1 MFKIGIDDFSYHR
14 NYGWIIPGQSDS
26 GKRWTLEDFLNRA
39 AELKVDTV
47 SLETY
52 FMAELDRSFLTGLK
66 ERLDDRG
73 LEGMLAWG
81 HPQGLETGKSKQAAE
96 DLKRTIK
103 LLKYFGNNTLH
114 FRGGGMADRNAE
126 PQQLQIER
134 LSKMLIEIAGLA
146 ADCGVILAMENHMDF
161 TADEQLE
168 ILARVDASNLKV
180 LLDTGNNLRLL
191 EDPIEVVKKLAPH
204 AAGVHLKDMFAT
216 GKGNPVTEW
225 RKFWHTAPLG
235 KGIIDLP
242 EVLRILKENNFDG
255 PLNLEIDFL
264 NPRWRDDD
272 QAVVESIEY
281 LRSIN
286 I

>member
-26 GKRWTLEDFLNRA
+26 GKRWTLDDFLHRA
-39 AELKVDTV
+39 AELNVDTV

-52 FMAELDRSFLTGLK
+52 FMPKLDRSFLTELK
-66 ERLDDRG
+66 QKLSDKG
-73 LEGMLAWG
+73 MEGMLAWG
-81 HPQGLETGKSKQAAE
+81 HPQGLETGKNKKAAE
-96 DLKRTIK
+96 DLIRTIK
-103 LLKYFGNNTLH
+103 LYKYFGNSVLH
-114 FRGGGMADRNAE
+114 IRGGGLADRNLE

-134 LSKMLIEIAGLA
+134 LSAMLKDIGVVA
-146 ADCGVILAMENHMDF
+146 ADNGIILAMENHMDF
-161 TADEQLE
+161 TADEQIE
-168 ILARVDASNLKV
+168 IIARVNSPNLKV

-191 EDPIEVVKKLAPH
+191 EDPMAVVEKLAPH
-204 AAGVHLKDMFAT
+204 AVALHVKDMIAT

-242 EVLRILKENNFDG
+242 EVIQILKKNHFEG

-264 NPRWRDDD
+264 NPCWRDDD
-272 QAVVESIEY
+272 QAVVESIAY
-281 LRSIN
+281 LRAIN

>member
-1 MFKIGIDDFSYHR
+1 M
-14 NYGWIIPGQSDS
+14 P
-26 GKRWTLEDFLNRA
+26 
-39 AELKVDTV
+39 
-47 SLETY
+47 
-52 FMAELDRSFLTGLK
+52 ELDRSFLAGLK
-66 ERLDDRG
+66 EKLDDSG

-81 HPQGLETGKSKQAAE
+81 HPQGLETGKNMKAAE
-96 DLKRTIK
+96 DLKQTIK
-103 LLKYFGNNTLH
+103 LLKYFGNNLLH
-114 FRGGGMADRNAE
+114 FRGGGLADRNTE

-134 LSKMLIEIAGLA
+134 LSEMLKDIAGLA
-146 ADCGVILAMENHMDF
+146 ADYEIILAMENHMDF

-168 ILARVDASNLKV
+168 ILARVDAPNLKV
-180 LLDTGNNLRLL
+180 LLDTGNNLRIL

-204 AAGVHLKDMFAT
+204 AVAVHLKDMFAT

-272 QAVVESIEY
+272 QAVMESIEY

-286 I
+286 T

>member
-26 GKRWTLEDFLNRA
+26 GKRWTLQDFLNRA
-39 AELKVDTV
+39 VELNIDTV

-52 FMAELDRSFLTGLK
+52 FMPELDRAFLAGLK
-66 ERLDDRG
+66 EKLDDSG

-81 HPQGLETGKSKQAAE
+81 HPQGLETGKNLKAAE
-96 DLKRTIK
+96 DLKQTIK
-103 LLKYFGNNTLH
+103 LLKYFGNNILH
-114 FRGGGMADRNAE
+114 FRGGGLADRNAE

-134 LSKMLIEIAGLA
+134 LSEMLKDIAGLA
-146 ADCGVILAMENHMDF
+146 AEYEIILAMENHMDF

-168 ILARVDASNLKV
+168 ILARVDAPNLKV
-180 LLDTGNNLRLL
+180 LLDTGNNLRIL

-204 AAGVHLKDMFAT
+204 AVAIHLKDMFAT

-272 QAVVESIEY
+272 QAVAESIEY

-286 I
+286 T